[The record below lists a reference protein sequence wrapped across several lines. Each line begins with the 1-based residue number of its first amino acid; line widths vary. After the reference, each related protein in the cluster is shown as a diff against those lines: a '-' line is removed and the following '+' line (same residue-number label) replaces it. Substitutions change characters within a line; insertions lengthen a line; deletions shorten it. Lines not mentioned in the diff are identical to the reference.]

1 MKLKFLSCHIAF
13 TLTFIFSSGLI
24 AKSSGI
30 RERLSI
36 PIGGIQQWIT
46 MDGTNDQHP
55 VLLFLH
61 GGPGNSVISYADK
74 FTGELQKHFVVVQWD
89 QRASGKTE
97 KLNPAESTLTVSQMT
112 SDAVEVINYL
122 RKRFSKEKIYLA
134 GHSWGGFLA
143 LEVAISH
150 PELLYAC
157 IPSAPMVN
165 QLESE
170 RKTLDWLLE
179 NARAKN
185 NKEAIGELEQVRI
198 PFENGDQLYF
208 DRRWLQLS
216 NKKNPISRSFINKW
230 AKTWLPLFN
239 EACAVNLFTQAP
251 EIRCPVYF
259 LVGSTDRQA
268 DSKITERYYQTLKA
282 EKKVLIWFTNSGHNL
297 NVTEPEK
304 YQKTIIAILTE
315 TAKP

>member
-1 MKLKFLSCHIAF
+1 MKRKSVLQLSL
-13 TLTFIFSSGLI
+13 TLFFICGSLM
-24 AKSSGI
+24 APASGI
-30 RERLSI
+30 REEIAI

-46 MDGTNDQHP
+46 LDGANDQNP

-61 GGPGNSVISYADK
+61 GGPGNSVMGYADK
-74 FTGELQKHFVVVQWD
+74 FTSELQKHFVVVQWD

-97 KLNPAESTLTVSQMT
+97 KLNSKETNLTVALMM
-112 SDAVEVINYL
+112 SDAVEVVNYL

-143 LEVAISH
+143 LEVAVAH
-150 PELLYAC
+150 PELLAAC
-157 IPSAPMVN
+157 IPSAPMIN

-170 RKTLDWLLE
+170 RGTLEWLLT
-179 NARAKN
+179 NAKAKS

-230 AKTWLPLFN
+230 AMTWLALFN
-239 EACAVNLFTQAP
+239 EACAINLFAQAP
-251 EIRCPVYF
+251 ELRCPVYF

-268 DSKITERYYQTLKA
+268 DSKITERYFLTLKA
-282 EKKVLIWFTNSGHNL
+282 EKKDLIWFTNSGHNL

-304 YQKTIIAILTE
+304 YQQTIISLLTE